1 MVSMAMMMGIKR
13 GLFSNEA
20 GMGSAPNAAAASDVK
35 HPVNQGLVQ
44 MLGVFV
50 DTFVVCSCTAI
61 IILASGLYHD
71 AGFEG
76 VALTQMALESQI
88 GSWGDDFLATIL
100 FLFAFSSV
108 IQPSYRHL
116 CCCSRRYLFRIRFD
130 IKAPRQRLK
139 SKSPC
144 KAGLSLADCICF
156 AFCSFYIVASIFFT
170 LLTEPV

>member
-1 MVSMAMMMGIKR
+1 MPKWQKVLLPLMALLYLAVALYIAVINYAILPDIFSSFSLKLLSLKLLLVVSSVAMVSMAMMMGIKR

-20 GMGSAPNAAAASDVK
+20 GMGSAPDAAAASDVK

-88 GSWGDDFLATIL
+88 GSWGDDFLCNDFIHVCL
-100 FLFAFSSV
+100 FIS
-108 IQPSYRHL
+108 HW
-116 CCCSRRYLFRIRFD
+116 
-130 IKAPRQRLK
+130 
-139 SKSPC
+139 
-144 KAGLSLADCICF
+144 
-156 AFCSFYIVASIFFT
+156 
-170 LLTEPV
+170 